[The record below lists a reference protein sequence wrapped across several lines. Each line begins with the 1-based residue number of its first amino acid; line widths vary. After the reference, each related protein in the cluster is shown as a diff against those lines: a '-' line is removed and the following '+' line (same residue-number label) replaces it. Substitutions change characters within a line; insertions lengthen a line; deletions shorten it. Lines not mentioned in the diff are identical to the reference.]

1 MRHARNRNNEK
12 TWRISL
18 LILLISWQVSFPQ
31 VTDTILKI
39 EKGSYFLMKDIKHFI
54 SSDTIIEIPSTLN
67 KGYENFNNRTIIFY
81 DSLKSKAYKTK
92 VTRTIYDLVI
102 VKPKISNPKSIDEK
116 SDEFFLAYSGFRIR
130 NVSIRRLN
138 VFGTDLNNPGFY
150 EPKKGQGFL
159 NQTHVNTIER
169 IIKGNLLFSEGDT
182 VSPLT
187 LTDNERILRQLPYID
202 DAKII
207 VVPVSDTEA
216 DIVVVTKDV
225 YSLGGELSLKGKIAG
240 VSVFEKNILGL
251 GHEIRMQ
258 LPFTTNGSYPP
269 GIGLSYKVNN
279 ISRSF
284 INLNLNYYNALGM
297 ETLGGTL
304 TRNLISSETKYA
316 GGISIKYMF
325 TTEDLDTLPE
335 PVPLKFTYQ
344 DYWLQRSFMLNKTN
358 VSRII
363 VGGRYINNNILQR
376 PEIRSDTY
384 YSLQN
389 YKLYLGS
396 LAYSRQKYYRTSLVY
411 GYGRTEDIPYGFL
424 LRTTGGIELNEFKKR
439 YYIESDISFGTT
451 VKSVGYFYM
460 LAGYGSFINDYNAE
474 QAVLTL
480 RMRYFSNLLP
490 IRGSMVRNFLNV
502 NYTRGIAR
510 YEDEYLKVLRENG
523 FAGFRNDSLRGGQR
537 VTMSFETVF
546 FSPYNL
552 YGFKFAF
559 FGFADMSFLAGT
571 HQLIS
576 NGTILSGLGI
586 GIRLRNE
593 NLVFNTLQVR
603 IGYYPNPPAY
613 SDINALTLSGEQP
626 LRPSNFEPGPPA
638 VYKYQ

>member
-1 MRHARNRNNEK
+1 
-12 TWRISL
+12 
-18 LILLISWQVSFPQ
+18 
-31 VTDTILKI
+31 
-39 EKGSYFLMKDIKHFI
+39 
-54 SSDTIIEIPSTLN
+54 
-67 KGYENFNNRTIIFY
+67 
-81 DSLKSKAYKTK
+81 
-92 VTRTIYDLVI
+92 
-102 VKPKISNPKSIDEK
+102 
-116 SDEFFLAYSGFRIR
+116 
-130 NVSIRRLN
+130 
-138 VFGTDLNNPGFY
+138 
-150 EPKKGQGFL
+150 
-159 NQTHVNTIER
+159 
-169 IIKGNLLFSEGDT
+169 
-182 VSPLT
+182 
-187 LTDNERILRQLPYID
+187 
-202 DAKII
+202 
-207 VVPVSDTEA
+207 
-216 DIVVVTKDV
+216 
-225 YSLGGELSLKGKIAG
+225 
-240 VSVFEKNILGL
+240 
-251 GHEIRMQ
+251 
-258 LPFTTNGSYPP
+258 
-269 GIGLSYKVNN
+269 
-279 ISRSF
+279 
-284 INLNLNYYNALGM
+284 
-297 ETLGGTL
+297 
-304 TRNLISSETKYA
+304 
-316 GGISIKYMF
+316 
-325 TTEDLDTLPE
+325 
-335 PVPLKFTYQ
+335 
-344 DYWLQRSFMLNKTN
+344 
-358 VSRII
+358 
-363 VGGRYINNNILQR
+363 
-376 PEIRSDTY
+376 
-384 YSLQN
+384 
-389 YKLYLGS
+389 
-396 LAYSRQKYYRTSLVY
+396 
-411 GYGRTEDIPYGFL
+411 
-424 LRTTGGIELNEFKKR
+424 
-439 YYIESDISFGTT
+439 
-451 VKSVGYFYM
+451 M